1 MRGLPVFIG
10 WDQQQEEAWQ
20 VCSSSLLELSS
31 LPLDIQR
38 IGDCSP
44 GYRRLWHLQR
54 KQRVDQVDGT
64 PFSTPFSFARFLV
77 PFLSKE
83 RLALFM
89 DCDFLIQADVAELV
103 AFADDRFAVQV
114 VKHRHI
120 PREALKM
127 NGVEQT
133 RYERKNWSSL
143 VLWNLRHPSNK
154 FLTLQDV
161 NSKPGWWLH
170 GFRWLKDEEIGELP
184 MEWNYLVGY
193 YPEQPK
199 ALHYTL
205 GGPWFEEHKDGP
217 FAQEWIEAQVRLRK

>member
-1 MRGLPVFIG
+1 MPEFPVYIG
-10 WDQQQEEAWQ
+10 WDPTEEEAWR
-20 VCSSSLLELSS
+20 VCAASLKEHSSV
-31 LPLDIQR
+31 PLRIER
-38 IGDCSP
+38 IGEQEHGFD
-44 GYRRLWHLQR
+44 RLWHYEE
-54 KQRVDQVDGT
+54 KQRIDIVDGT
-64 PFSTPFSFARFLV
+64 PFSTGFSFARFLV
-77 PFLSKE
+77 PHICKE
-83 RLALFM
+83 PWALFL
-89 DCDFLIQADVAELV
+89 DCDFLVQGDVRDLIALADPK
-103 AFADDRFAVQV
+103 FAVMV

-143 VLWNLRHPSNK
+143 VLWNLSHPSTK

-170 GFRWLKDEEIGELP
+170 GFRWLKDKEIGELP

-193 YPEQPK
+193 YPERPK

-205 GGPWFEEHKDGP
+205 GGPWFESQKKGP
-217 FAQEWIEAQVRLRK
+217 FAQEWLEARKRLR